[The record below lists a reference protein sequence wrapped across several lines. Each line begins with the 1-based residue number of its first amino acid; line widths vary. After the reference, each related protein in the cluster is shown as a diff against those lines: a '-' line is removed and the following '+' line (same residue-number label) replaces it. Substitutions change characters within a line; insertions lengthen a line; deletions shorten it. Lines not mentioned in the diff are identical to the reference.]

1 MSWSAIIWAGFIAT
15 TMSAA
20 FFWVM
25 RSLGLTRFSPG
36 TQLGCLFFRDPRG
49 PTTETVGLL
58 VFFGLGSSLLP
69 LLYQLVLAGAVGVS
83 AAGGAILGMLHG
95 AVVAALLPTLG
106 TISACVRH
114 GFMPPPGRF
123 GLAWGRMTPVAV
135 VAGHAIYGGIVGA
148 ILAAF

>member
-15 TMSAA
+15 TLAAA
-20 FFWVM
+20 FFWVT
-25 RSLGLTRFSPG
+25 RSFGWTKFSPT

-49 PTTETVGLL
+49 PATESLGLL
-58 VFFGLGSSLLP
+58 VLFGLGSTLLP
-69 LLYQLVLAGAVGVS
+69 FVYQFLLVRSIGLSAG
-83 AAGGAILGMLHG
+83 GGAILGLLHG
-95 AVVAALLPTLG
+95 AILAALLPSLG

-123 GLAWGRMTPVAV
+123 GLAWGWMTPAAV
-135 VAGHAIYGGIVGA
+135 VAGHALYGGIVGA